1 MKVAKNRN
9 LTKIGSNKDAF
20 SIISL
25 IYFSKKLCPRLKSSN
40 SDDSGKV
47 YILTRPIDF
56 GTSTSNLH
64 MPTILSDAVCVFSF
78 LRRHQERCTVRID
91 LFQF

>member
-1 MKVAKNRN
+1 MAASKHAKPTTKMKVAKNRN

-56 GTSTSNLH
+56 DTSTYAEHL
-64 MPTILSDAVCVFSF
+64 M
-78 LRRHQERCTVRID
+78 
-91 LFQF
+91 